1 MEISFIVIGKN
12 IRKARKVA
20 HLTQEQAAERVGLSA
35 LHYGRIERGQQQVS
49 LKQLARIGTALG
61 VPLEA
66 LLADCI
72 LDQEN
77 VALVLKAAAD
87 QPKGCAEYALILL
100 DQYREQLKAY
110 ARELEQTDARR

>member
-1 MEISFIVIGKN
+1 MYVSFNIIGRN
-12 IRKARKVA
+12 IKQARKAA

-35 LHYGRIERGQQQVS
+35 LHYGRIERGQRQVS
-49 LKQLARIGTALG
+49 LKQLARIRTALG
-61 VPLEA
+61 TPFEA

-77 VALVLKAAAD
+77 VASVLEAAAD

-110 ARELEQTDARR
+110 ALKLEQTDARR